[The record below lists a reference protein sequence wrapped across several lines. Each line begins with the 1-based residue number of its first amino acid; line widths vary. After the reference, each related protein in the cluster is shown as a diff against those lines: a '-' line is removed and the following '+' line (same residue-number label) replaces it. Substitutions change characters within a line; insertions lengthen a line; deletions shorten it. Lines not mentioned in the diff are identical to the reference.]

1 MCLRWLGVLLSLT
14 SALAV
19 KGPGQIPAVD
29 GVVGGVRKH
38 TATKITPLL
47 RPFTTMPGK
56 LRAVENSGIC
66 ETTPTVYQASG
77 YGDLTAN
84 QSIWFWYFDS
94 RKNAATAPLSLWF
107 NGGPIGTGFSHGP
120 ETVGTSQ
127 QAAADVWKFLQIFLS
142 DRRFSHLAKNGLGL
156 WTESYGGHYGPVFAA
171 YFLSQNAAIA
181 AGKVNGIQLNLQ
193 ALGIGNGMTDA
204 LLQYPAYMTY
214 AAANPYGPLVSPDI
228 IASTNASFNQPIT
241 GCKARSRA
249 CNNRGSDAVCS
260 AAQDVCNTDIMG
272 PPYGEHD
279 PNYVLAGPD
288 DTYPPDIEPY
298 LASGKDAIGA
308 DLDWKLIATPCDWM
322 RTTLPAMDLVANS
335 GVKLFIY
342 NGDAV
347 LRVHS
352 EPLIETISQ
361 VLLGL
366 HRELPGVE
374 NILRAMK
381 NQYST
386 EFQRQAFS
394 TYTVAG
400 HPAGLYKNAGRFSYL
415 RVFGAGHEVP
425 AYKAPGL
432 EVGQAALQFFS

>member
-193 ALGIGNGMTDA
+193 ALGIGNGMTS
-204 LLQYPAYMTY
+204 P
-214 AAANPYGPLVSPDI
+214 PDI

-298 LASGKDAIGA
+298 LASGKDAI
-308 DLDWKLIATPCDWM
+308 ATGDWM
-322 RTTLPAMDLVANS
+322 RTTLPAMDLVANF